1 MHRGERTDISKAHE
15 FFERQNGKPVKWQER
30 ATSEKQEE
38 QEEER

>member
-15 FFERQNGKPVKWQER
+15 FFERAVKWQER

-38 QEEER
+38 QKEEQ